1 MTQTRLQSFFPGGA
15 VGLEGEEPGMPR
27 ADPRAEAEP
36 EPGEAPCQNTALG
49 GRPGHMVGRCEG
61 SLWGH
66 PGRLERTGVSP
77 AAAEPYTRGLSWL
90 CLTGPSL
97 AVSLCH
103 LPVDPSTLE
112 PPGIVPSW

>member
-1 MTQTRLQSFFPGGA
+1 
-15 VGLEGEEPGMPR
+15 MPR
-27 ADPRAEAEP
+27 ADPRAEV

-49 GRPGHMVGRCEG
+49 GRPWGVVRGTLGPTDG
-61 SLWGH
+61 SH

-77 AAAEPYTRGLSWL
+77 VAAEPCTRGLSCAQTHEGVWL

-112 PPGIVPSW
+112 PPGIVPLW